1 MGPTPGVGL
10 CAAQAL
16 QEGTSSPGRTSSCLI
31 FNEIHIPR
39 GRGSNTQVSQLVT

>member
-31 FNEIHIPR
+31 FNEIHIPG

>member
-10 CAAQAL
+10 SAAQAL
-16 QEGTSSPGRTSSCLI
+16 QEGTSSPSGTSSCLI
-31 FNEIHIPR
+31 FDEIHIPR